1 MKARKRIRWT
11 RFVAVIL
18 FFTIMLGAGY
28 YFLGGQVEELG
39 QAENL
44 ASDKAR
50 FEENDDSEDV
60 IEEEGTEEEEEEL
73 ENETVALNP
82 DGKYIALTFDDGT
95 ECQSYTTR
103 FTNISAA

>member
-28 YFLGGQVEELG
+28 YFLGGQVEEHG

-60 IEEEGTEEEEEEL
+60 IEEEGTEEEEEDL
-73 ENETVALNP
+73 ENETVALN
-82 DGKYIALTFDDGT
+82 LT
-95 ECQSYTTR
+95 E
-103 FTNISAA
+103 NI